1 MLYGEDHSGNEKT
14 VQCEILVPDSW
25 VKTKVGKTDRFCVE
39 SSSVLVQREL
49 ESVLIVA
56 IQGLKNCQL
65 K

>member
-1 MLYGEDHSGNEKT
+1 MAFFVGAAIFACQ
-14 VQCEILVPDSW
+14 QCSKQSAQVRD
-25 VKTKVGKTDRFCVE
+25 DRSI
-39 SSSVLVQREL
+39 SSTTPGTLEVFAVLVQREL